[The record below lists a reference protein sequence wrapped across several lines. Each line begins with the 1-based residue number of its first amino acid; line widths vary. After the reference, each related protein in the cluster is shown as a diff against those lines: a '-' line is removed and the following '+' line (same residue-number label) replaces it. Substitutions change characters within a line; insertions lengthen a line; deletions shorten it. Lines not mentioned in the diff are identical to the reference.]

1 MCARQGV
8 ITPRGCVA
16 NSGSAFLCA
25 ASFCAVSG
33 RRGRRSARRSSPA
46 IRGRRGKSSPGPPVA
61 SRTLASIS
69 SKAANFVKL
78 KVSVA
83 PSSFAKASRLSLP
96 STAMILS
103 MPIVRSTASTMRP
116 IGPQPWTRTLVLK
129 FRSPVVLARSTAWM
143 ATAAGSIS
151 MRWSSESPVT
161 LKKVEFG
168 RIFRYSA

>member
-103 MPIVRSTASTMRP
+103 MPMVRSTASTMRP
-116 IGPQPWTRTLVLK
+116 IGPQPWTRTL
-129 FRSPVVLARSTAWM
+129 SPVVLARSTAWM